1 MLEYLRVSL
10 GTVDEM
16 DRFMTAF
23 KEIFPPKRATPLQ
36 VSENSKF

>member
-16 DRFMTAF
+16 DRFMAAF
-23 KEIFPPKRATPLQ
+23 KTILPAGGK
-36 VSENSKF
+36 